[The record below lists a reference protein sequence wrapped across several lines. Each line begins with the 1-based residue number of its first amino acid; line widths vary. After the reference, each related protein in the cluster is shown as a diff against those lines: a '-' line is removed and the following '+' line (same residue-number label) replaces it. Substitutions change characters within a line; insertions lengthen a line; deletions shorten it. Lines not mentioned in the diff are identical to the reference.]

1 MKKIGVL
8 GSLVALGVGSAL
20 GCSAADGSNRPG
32 LTEGDG
38 GSSAQGGAAGSSGNS
53 GSSGASSGT
62 GNKGGTGMIEVGGS
76 SGSTSG
82 AAGSSAPV
90 CNALTAHSTLIVP
103 TVLLLVDNSSS
114 MFQQNGTTVTAWGL
128 LYDALMAN
136 DGVVKP
142 LASQIRFGFTSYKGF
157 MASGEDDP
165 ACATMTPA
173 TPSFALDNYAAINTV
188 YSMLGSEDHNGAKWE
203 TPTGHAIDVVTPA
216 LAAFTADPPGPK
228 YILLVTDGN
237 PNTCKTIDPQCGQ
250 DRTIAAVQA
259 AKAQGIGTFVIGIGD
274 IVTNPDSGCTA
285 GKMRCGE
292 DHLQDVANAGMG
304 LPVQAPPDEYKYEG
318 CIANEGGTLTATYA
332 ASGETPGTAEYFA
345 TNDPAELRES
355 LSKVLF
361 GVASCTFDLDAVV
374 TGDPTRSSVTLD
386 GAPLTYGDTA
396 SGWTLEMNKY
406 QVTLQGSA
414 CDTYRSG
421 EGHDVSI
428 EFLCDEMGTPV
439 AEPR

>member
-1 MKKIGVL
+1 MKKIGSL
-8 GSLVALGVGSAL
+8 GWLFSLGFGAAL
-20 GCSAADGSNRPG
+20 GCSASDGSNRPG
-32 LTEGDG
+32 LTESDG
-38 GSSAQGGAAGSSGNS
+38 GSSAQGGASGNAGNS
-53 GSSGASSGT
+53 GASGSNT
-62 GNKGGTGMIEVGGS
+62 GARGGTGMIELGGS
-76 SGSTSG
+76 SGTTSG

-114 MFQQNGTTVTAWGL
+114 MFQQNGNTVTAWSL
-128 LYDALMAN
+128 LYDALMT
-136 DGVVKP
+136 DEGVVKP

-157 MASGEDDP
+157 MASGEDDA

-173 TPSFALDNYAAINTV
+173 APSFALDNYAAINTV
-188 YSMLGSEDHNGAKWE
+188 YSMLGSEDHNSSKWE
-203 TPTGHAIDVVTPA
+203 TPTGHAISVVTPA

-274 IVTNPDSGCTA
+274 IVTNPDSGCTP
-285 GKMRCGE
+285 GKMRCGD
-292 DHLQDVANAGMG
+292 DHLQDVANAGVG
-304 LPVQAPPDEYKYEG
+304 LPVEAPPDGYKYEG
-318 CIANEGGTLTATYA
+318 CIANEGGALTATYA
-332 ASGETPGTAEYFA
+332 AAGETPGTAEYFA
-345 TNDPAELRES
+345 TNDAAELRES

-374 TGDPTRSSVTLD
+374 TGDPTRSTVTLD
-386 GAPLTYGDTA
+386 GAPLAYDDMTG
-396 SGWTLEMNKY
+396 GWTLEMNKY
-406 QVTLQGSA
+406 QVTLQGAA
-414 CDTYRSG
+414 CETYRSG
-421 EGHDVSI
+421 AGHDVSI
-428 EFLCDEMGTPV
+428 QFLCDEKGEPV

>member
-1 MKKIGVL
+1 MKKIGIL
-8 GSLVALGVGSAL
+8 GWLFSLGLGAAL
-20 GCSAADGSNRPG
+20 GCSASDGSNRPG

-38 GSSAQGGAAGSSGNS
+38 GTSAQGGASGSSGNS
-53 GSSGASSGT
+53 GSSGATGT
-62 GNKGGTGMIEVGGS
+62 GANGGSSMIEVGGS
-76 SGSTSG
+76 SGATAG

-90 CNALTAHSTLIVP
+90 CQALTARSTLIVP

-114 MFQQNGTTVTAWGL
+114 MFQQNGNTVTAWSL
-128 LYDALMAN
+128 LYDALMAKN
-136 DGVVKP
+136 GVVDS
-142 LASQIRFGFTSYKGF
+142 LEDQIRFGFTSYKGF

-173 TPSFALDNYAAINTV
+173 TPSFALANYAAIDTD
-188 YSMLGSEDHNGAKWE
+188 YSKLGSENHDGAKWE

-237 PNTCKTIDPQCGQ
+237 PNTCKTVDPQCGQ

-274 IVTNPDSGCTA
+274 IVTNPDSGCTV
-285 GKMRCGE
+285 GKMRCGD
-292 DHLQDVANAGMG
+292 DHLQDVANAGLG
-304 LPVQAPPDEYKYEG
+304 LPVQAPPDDYKYEG
-318 CIANEGGTLTATYA
+318 CIANEGGALTATYA
-332 ASGETPGTAEYFA
+332 AAGETPGTAEYFA
-345 TNDPAELRES
+345 TNDPAELRDS

-386 GAPLTYGDTA
+386 GAPLAYGDTA
-396 SGWTLEMNKY
+396 NGWTLEMNKY
-406 QVTLQGSA
+406 QVTLQGAA
-414 CDTYRSG
+414 CDTFRAG
-421 EGHDVSI
+421 AGHDVSI
-428 EFLCDEMGTPV
+428 QFLCDEKGEPV